1 MKSGSRSS
9 SGEVQG
15 TSMHVR
21 RDHEIDELDD
31 VLRISGVAAVL
42 QDGEGAAAVGGV
54 LRCGVWE
61 AVVWIVGVEV
71 LEEGGCDGCAGP

>member
-1 MKSGSRSS
+1 
-9 SGEVQG
+9 
-15 TSMHVR
+15 MHVW

-31 VLRISGVAAVL
+31 ILQISCVAVVL
-42 QDGEGAAAVGGV
+42 QDGDGAAAAGGV
-54 LRCGVWE
+54 LLCGVWE